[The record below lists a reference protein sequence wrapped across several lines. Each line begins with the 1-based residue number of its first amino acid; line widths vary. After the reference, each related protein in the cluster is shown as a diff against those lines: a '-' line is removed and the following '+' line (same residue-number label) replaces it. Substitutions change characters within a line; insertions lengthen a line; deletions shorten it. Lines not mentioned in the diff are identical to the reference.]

1 MSVGKSFLVRKSK
14 STTSS
19 SESVVSVELECIV
32 EGSSE
37 HGVHTGVSVEQVEEG
52 FLGDMV

>member
-1 MSVGKSFLVRKSK
+1 MSMGKSLLVRKSK
-14 STTSS
+14 GTTSS
-19 SESVVSVELECIV
+19 SESVVGVELECIV

-37 HGVHTGVSVEQVEEG
+37 HGVHTGVSIEQVEEG